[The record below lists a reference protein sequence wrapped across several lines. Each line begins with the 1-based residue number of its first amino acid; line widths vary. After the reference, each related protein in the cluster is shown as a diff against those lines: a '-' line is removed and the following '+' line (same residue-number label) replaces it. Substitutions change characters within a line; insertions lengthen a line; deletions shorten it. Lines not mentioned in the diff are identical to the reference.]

1 MIDRHNNY
9 QWIQSIV
16 NNDTYG
22 KLEFKIPH
30 NEVKN
35 YPIDDLKN
43 LNVSFVSPEE
53 FLKVD
58 DQSIP
63 LFIETSYGMSPDIGI
78 VKFIANPKFKFA
90 VIKSSFLSGYLFG
103 LTIKE
108 YDSSETESLNDIIK
122 FY

>member
-122 FY
+122 FS

>member
-22 KLEFKIPH
+22 ILEFKIPH

-103 LTIKE
+103 LAIKE
-108 YDSSETESLNDIIK
+108 YDSSETGSLNVIIN
-122 FY
+122 FS

>member
-22 KLEFKIPH
+22 ILEFKIPH

-58 DQSIP
+58 DKSIP
-63 LFIETSYGMSPDIGI
+63 LFIETSYGMSPDIRI

-90 VIKSSFLSGYLFG
+90 VIKSSFLSGHLFG
-103 LTIKE
+103 LTIKQF
-108 YDSSETESLNDIIK
+108 DGSKTESMIDLIK
-122 FY
+122 FS

>member
-1 MIDRHNNY
+1 MIDRTNNY
-9 QWIQSIV
+9 LWIQSIV
-16 NNDTYG
+16 DNDIYG

-58 DQSIP
+58 DKSIP
-63 LFIETSYGMSPDIGI
+63 LFIETSYGTSPDIGI

-90 VIKSSFLSGYLFG
+90 VIKSSFLSGPLCG
-103 LTIKE
+103 LAIKE
-108 YDSSETESLNDIIK
+108 YDSSETGSLNVIIN
-122 FY
+122 FS

>member
-108 YDSSETESLNDIIK
+108 YDSSGTESLNDIIK
-122 FY
+122 FS

>member
-9 QWIQSIV
+9 LWIQSIV
-16 NNDTYG
+16 NHDIYG
-22 KLEFKIPH
+22 NLEFKIPQ
-30 NEVKN
+30 NKADN
-35 YPIDDLKN
+35 YPIEELKK
-43 LNVSFVSPEE
+43 LNINIVSPEE

-63 LFIETSYGMSPDIGI
+63 LFTETSYGMSPDIGI

-108 YDSSETESLNDIIK
+108 YDSSETESFNDIIK

>member
-1 MIDRHNNY
+1 MKSNNY
-9 QWIQSIV
+9 PWIQSIANHNV
-16 NNDTYG
+16 FG
-22 KLEFKIPH
+22 LLKFKIPQ
-30 NEVKN
+30 NKVNN
-35 YPIDDLKN
+35 YPIDELTK
-43 LNVSFVSPEE
+43 LNIRIVSPEE

-63 LFIETSYGMSPDIGI
+63 LFLETSYGMSPDIGI

-108 YDSSETESLNDIIK
+108 YDSSGTKSVNEIIK
-122 FY
+122 FS